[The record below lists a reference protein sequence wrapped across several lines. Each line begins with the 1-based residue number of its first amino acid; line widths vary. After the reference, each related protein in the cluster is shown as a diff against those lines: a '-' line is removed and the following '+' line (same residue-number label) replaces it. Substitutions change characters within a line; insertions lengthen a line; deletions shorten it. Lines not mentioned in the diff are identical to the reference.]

1 MIGKRIGRYEIR
13 ALIGKGG
20 MGEVYSALDTSLD
33 RVVALKILPPDLQ
46 QDPER
51 RARIEREAKTVAAL
65 NHPNVVTLHAVE
77 EIDGLFILVMELV
90 EGRTLDAV
98 VPGQGLPLDRFFATA
113 LPLAE
118 AVSAA
123 HARGI
128 THRDL
133 KSQNVMIDG
142 DGRVKVLDFGLA
154 RWVETQPEH
163 IDQTMTI
170 DSDMTREGVVV
181 GTAAYMSPEQAEGKP
196 IDPRSDVFSLGVLL
210 YEMITGRRP
219 FTGETRMSTLTSV
232 LRDDPRPLVELRDD
246 IPRQVGRILR
256 RCLEKDPELR
266 YETARGVVY
275 DLEILR
281 DEVYSGEHAAQAA
294 PPAADPVRR
303 STSHRRMWI
312 GGAMVAAML
321 AAVVFWWAPLRDRGA
336 ERGAPAALAAADE
349 TPAEPMV
356 VVFPFENLGPPEEA
370 YFAAGV
376 TDEIITR
383 LTGVD
388 GLRVVSRT
396 SALHYD
402 RTGKSMPQIASELGV
417 DYVLEGAVRW
427 QRGDGETSRVRVT
440 PQLMDAASD
449 EQLWAEPYDRAM
461 AEIFKVQSE
470 IADEVVRSLG
480 VTLAVSA
487 GQVEKDIPTEDM
499 NAYHAY
505 LRAREIID
513 VSRFNAESWFLAVDL
528 LEKAVARDPDF
539 HEAWVQLAKSHSGMC
554 HFNWDRNEARLAQA
568 KTAADHAFALKP
580 DDAHSHMA
588 RGYYY
593 YWGRKDYEQAL
604 AAFRK
609 ADGLRSDDPEIRLG
623 LAYVLRRQENYAE
636 AADILID
643 VSRFSPRDPA
653 LAMHIGE
660 TLGILG
666 RYDEALAWSERAVEL
681 GPGQES
687 NYSMAANVAIRA
699 GRAELARHYMDL
711 TPPSTDPEAYF
722 WQFRSYY
729 LLRDYAEALRFAEK
743 LPDVLE
749 SQYVVISRPLALAGL
764 HRAMDMPDAARE
776 DFARAEAHLSAKLA
790 EKPEAGNLVA
800 AHAIALAGLGRADE
814 ALAEIE
820 RSFTL
825 YPAVKDLWIQGWRV
839 YDKAIVQMLS
849 DRPAE
854 AVGTLAELM
863 KRETDVL
870 SPSLLRTSPDLDPLR
885 GRADFQALLV
895 GGV

>member
-1 MIGKRIGRYEIR
+1 MIGKRIGRFEIC

-33 RVVALKILPPDLQ
+33 RHVALKILPPDLQ
-46 QDPER
+46 RDPER

-98 VPGQGLPLDRFFATA
+98 IPEGGFPLDRFFELA
-113 LPLAE
+113 LPLTE

-142 DGRVKVLDFGLA
+142 NGRVKVLDFGLA
-154 RWVETQPEH
+154 RWAEAQPEH
-163 IDQTMTI
+163 NDQTMTI

-196 IDPRSDVFSLGVLL
+196 IDPRSDVFSLGVLF

-219 FTGETRMSTLTSV
+219 FMGETRMSTLTSV
-232 LRDDPRPLVELRDD
+232 LRDDPRPLIELRDD
-246 IPRQVGRILR
+246 LPRQIGRILR

-266 YETARGVVY
+266 YETARGVLY

-281 DEVYSGEHAAQAA
+281 DEVYSGAHEAQAA
-294 PPAADPVRR
+294 PPAAART
-303 STSHRRMWI
+303 TSHRRMWI
-312 GGAMVAAML
+312 GGAMVVAML
-321 AAVVFWWAPLRDRGA
+321 AAVVFWWAPLRDRGVDPV
-336 ERGAPAALAAADE
+336 APAALAAVDDA
-349 TPAEPMV
+349 PAEPMI

-383 LTGVD
+383 LTGID

-402 RTGKSMPQIASELGV
+402 RVGKSMQQIAADLGV

-427 QRGDGETSRVRVT
+427 QRDEAGVSRVRVT
-440 PQLMDAASD
+440 PQLMNAKSD
-449 EQLWAEPYDRAM
+449 EQVWAEPYDRSM

-470 IADEVVRSLG
+470 IADEVVRSLD
-480 VTLAVSA
+480 VTLAGSS
-487 GQVEKDIPTEDM
+487 GQLDADIPTGDM

-505 LRAREIID
+505 LRAREIVD

-528 LEKAVARDPDF
+528 LEKAVARDSEF

-568 KTAADHAFALKP
+568 KTASDRAFALKP

-604 AAFRK
+604 TAFRR
-609 ADGLRSDDPEIRLG
+609 ADGLRSEDPEIRLG

-636 AADILID
+636 AAEILMD
-643 VSRFSPRDPA
+643 VGRLSPRDPA
-653 LAMHIGE
+653 LAMHISE

-666 RYDEALAWSERAVEL
+666 RFDEALVWSERAVEL
-681 GPGQES
+681 GPGQTS
-687 NYSMAANVAIRA
+687 NYSMAANIAIRA
-699 GRAELARHYMDL
+699 GRPDLARHYMDL

-722 WQFRSYY
+722 WQFGSNY
-729 LLRDYAEALRFAEK
+729 LLREYAEALRFAEM

-749 SQYVVISRPLALAGL
+749 SQYEVISRPLALARL
-764 HRAMDMPDAARE
+764 RLAMDMPDAARA

-800 AHAIALAGLGRADE
+800 AHAVALAGLGRGDE

-820 RSFTL
+820 RAFTL

-839 YDKAIVQMLS
+839 LDKAIIQMLA

-854 AVGTLAELM
+854 AVATLAELM
-863 KRETDVL
+863 KRETDAI
-870 SPSLLRTSPDLDPLR
+870 SPSILRTSPDFDPLR
-885 GRADFQALLV
+885 GRADFQALL
-895 GGV
+895 GGGA